1 MHFYSIT
8 NIYISGIY
16 GTYSTCVNTQ
26 LNCILTPQEIAV
38 AASGRFRIGSDLSP
52 QNDSLISTYLWMN
65 TQVKNT
71 EINFFYIPYY
81 LLKFLRQSVWSIKIE
96 LLPYFSWSCCE
107 WWHKRRENLN
117 HLLTI
122 TNYWHSK
129 RFEFWRH

>member
-52 QNDSLISTYLWMN
+52 QNDSLISTYL
-65 TQVKNT
+65 
-71 EINFFYIPYY
+71 
-81 LLKFLRQSVWSIKIE
+81 
-96 LLPYFSWSCCE
+96 
-107 WWHKRRENLN
+107 
-117 HLLTI
+117 
-122 TNYWHSK
+122 
-129 RFEFWRH
+129 